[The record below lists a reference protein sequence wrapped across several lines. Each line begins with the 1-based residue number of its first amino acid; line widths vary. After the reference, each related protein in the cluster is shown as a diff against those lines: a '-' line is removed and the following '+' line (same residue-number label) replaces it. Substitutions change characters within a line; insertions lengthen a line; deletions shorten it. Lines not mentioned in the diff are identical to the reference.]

1 MMKRV
6 AVYAFE
12 GMSPF
17 HLSVPCVVFADA
29 ASDFKVTVCSEPD
42 APLQT
47 TAGFS
52 IHTEHGL
59 NAMDDADIII
69 IPSWHSPYQPPS
81 NALINALK
89 SANHRG
95 ALVVGL
101 CLGSFALAAAGLLD
115 RKRATTHW
123 AYFEAFKSLFPNV
136 VIDSDVL
143 FVEEGNIVTS
153 AGTAAG
159 LDCCLQIV
167 RNLKG
172 SAATNDIARLLVVPP
187 QRQGGQ
193 SQYISIPV
201 PERGSDKR
209 LAILLDE
216 VLKSLNEPHS
226 IDALAEKALMS
237 RRTFTRRFQTITG
250 RSFGQWLLSARLA
263 HCQNL
268 LESTAL
274 DIEHIATESGF
285 NNATT
290 LRHHF
295 KNTFGVTPSVWR
307 KMYRD

>member
-1 MMKRV
+1 MIHV

-29 ASDFKVTVCSEPD
+29 AGDFSVTVCSELDTPIH
-42 APLQT
+42 T

-59 NAMDDADIII
+59 SKMDDADIII
-69 IPSWHSPYQPPS
+69 IPSWHSPYLPPS
-81 NALINALK
+81 NALVNALK
-89 SANHRG
+89 AAHSKD

-115 RKRATTHW
+115 GKRATTHW
-123 AYFEAFKSLFPNV
+123 AYFDAFKSLFPHIA
-136 VIDSDVL
+136 IDSDVL
-143 FVEEGNIVTS
+143 YVEEGNVVTS

-193 SQYISIPV
+193 SQFISMPV
-201 PERGSDKR
+201 PERGGDKR
-209 LAILLDE
+209 LAMLLDE
-216 VLKSLNEPHS
+216 VLKSLKEPHS
-226 IDALAEKALMS
+226 IDALAEKAMMS

-250 RSFGQWLLSARLA
+250 RSFGHWLLSARLA
-263 HCQNL
+263 HCQHL
-268 LESTAL
+268 LESTSL
-274 DIEHIATESGF
+274 DIENVAFESGF
-285 NNATT
+285 NNAIT

-295 KNTFGVTPSVWR
+295 KKSFGVTPSYWR